1 MLQVSIER
9 RVSPEMQVAVVS
21 IYHPKNNHFRP
32 LLVDE
37 IIYPPSKA
45 SSASE
50 EEDGEWVVVHGKTK
64 KKGRGKMSHSAT
76 TISMSSSDD
85 ETTEEDADDQG
96 DWIVVTRR
104 RTRLSKKTSL
114 SVVPPS
120 SSIEVVDE
128 EETPPPT
135 PRYCVVSS
143 SPRPQFE
150 ELYLATQ
157 AMDATTMEI
166 ATNLSYWYQ
175 YAHVPYDLDEQD
187 ADDVTCTTALVR
199 DLYAYHR
206 ETEGFT
212 SVPPHFL
219 KHHPELDEGDRS
231 SVIGWLVQIQHQYGF
246 LSETL
251 YLAVNL
257 LDRFL
262 ERQQEEDKDD
272 QVVHLQFKQLR
283 LVGVTCLRLAAKY
296 EEEASTHPPM
306 NEWLYICGYAYT
318 ISEILDM
325 EYKILTVFHYR
336 ITVPLPPTFLLRFLK
351 AGQASKEMVQIAWY
365 LLDTTLLSYKLLKY
379 LPSQLAAAVVFLARQ
394 AIGRPAWSPWLLQ
407 HSGYLAE
414 EIAPIARDVVSEL
427 KASSS
432 SSTHVG
438 IKAVYDKYSSRR
450 YGCVAPRYTPQFVWS
465 ACKIVPAEN
474 T

>member
-1 MLQVSIER
+1 MLQVSIEQ

-21 IYHPKNNHFRP
+21 IYHPKNNHCRP

-37 IIYPPSKA
+37 IYYDPSKSLA
-45 SSASE
+45 E
-50 EEDGEWVVVHGKTK
+50 ENGEWVVVHGKTK
-64 KKGRGKMSHSAT
+64 KKCRVAT
-76 TISMSSSDD
+76 MISTSSSDD
-85 ETTEEDADDQG
+85 ETEDDAVDQG

-104 RTRLSKKTSL
+104 RTRQSKKITL
-114 SVVPPS
+114 SVVSPTSPES
-120 SSIEVVDE
+120 MEQTVVD
-128 EETPPPT
+128 PPPT
-135 PRYCVVSS
+135 PRCVAS

-150 ELYLATQ
+150 ELYQATQ
-157 AMDATTMEI
+157 AMDDAMEI

-175 YAHVPYDLDEQD
+175 YGHVPYDLDEPD

-219 KHHPELDEGDRS
+219 KHHPELDEADRS
-231 SVIGWLVQIQHQYGF
+231 SVIGWLVQIQHDYGF

-262 ERQQEEDKDD
+262 ERQQDDD
-272 QVVHLQFKQLR
+272 QVVVQREQLR

-306 NEWLYICGYAYT
+306 NEWLYICGYANT

-365 LLDTTLLSYKLLKY
+365 LLDTTLLSYQLLQY

-394 AIGRPAWSPWLLQ
+394 AIGRQAWSPWLLQ

-414 EIAPIARDVVSEL
+414 EIAPIARDIVSEL
-427 KASSS
+427 KASSSSS

-465 ACKIVPAEN
+465 ACKIVPAEHN
-474 T
+474 HAE